1 MNFRKENFSEATSD
15 EIKRKGSAV
24 LKGIQDEA
32 KKEKKEKKDSEWY
45 RKQLEA
51 NLAHKRERLEWQKER
66 SKVKDKLRRKS
77 EREKG
82 DRDITGPI
90 QSLKTQTISDKDTD
104 PTAYK
109 KAIETGYD
117 TTVAVAKSAIN
128 ALRKKRE
135 ENRQK
140 EEDKQKQ
147 LVKQRDQ
154 SKKESSR
161 KIFDNRLKKE
171 KKKKLLSPAKVKGLL
186 PPTTTGRMARKSP
199 EFKKSEIEKR
209 GGTTTPPKSDFK
221 SSEFDKRRSTT
232 EEFSLWR
239 EEFLYELGDMRRK
252 KKKSRNGEDYI
263 VDVMPEK
270 ETNNITI
277 NPTIK
282 EQNLEERK
290 RDHLTNALLG
300 LAFATSAAQSP
311 ESLVRSGHIES
322 PGMQLMSRM
331 MQKRKEANRNLD
343 SARVSD
349 PSRNIKKKN
358 KIKEEID
365 SKLLLKLILK
375 KVIDEKKRKNSL
387 INNKYIGEMVD
398 KDKMKCNKP
407 KSQSHGSGEQGKSH
421 IVKACEGGVEKI
433 IRFGQKG
440 VKGSPKKEG
449 ETETYANRRKR
460 FKTRHAKNIAKG
472 KMSAAYWADKV
483 KW

>member
-82 DRDITGPI
+82 DRDISGPI

-147 LVKQRDQ
+147 LVKQRGK
-154 SKKESSR
+154 SEKESSR
-161 KIFDNRLKKE
+161 IIPDDRLKKE

-252 KKKSRNGEDYI
+252 KRKNKNSDDYI
-263 VDVMPEK
+263 VDVMTGK
-270 ETNNITI
+270 NNIII

-300 LAFATSAAQSP
+300 LAFASNVVQSP
-311 ESLVRSGHIES
+311 ESLIRSGHVES

-331 MQKRKEANRNLD
+331 MQRRKEANRNLD

-365 SKLLLKLILK
+365 SKLLLKLIVK
-375 KVIDEKKRKNSL
+375 KITDKKKRKNYL
-387 INNKYIGEMVD
+387 LNTGYIGESSAWQR
-398 KDKMKCNKP
+398 K
-407 KSQSHGSGEQGKSH
+407 EGKNP
-421 IVKACEGGVEKI
+421 EGGLNK
-433 IRFGQKG
+433 KG
-440 VKGSPKKEG
+440 IASYRRENPGSKLSLAVTTLPSKLKSG
-449 ETETYANRRKR
+449 SKAANRRKSFCAR
-460 FKTRHAKNIAKG
+460 MGGMPGPMKDEKGRPTRKALSLK
-472 KMSAAYWADKV
+472 
-483 KW
+483 KWNC

>member
-51 NLAHKRERLEWQKER
+51 NLSYKRERLEWQKER
-66 SKVKDKLRRKS
+66 SKEKDKLRRKS
-77 EREKG
+77 EQEKG
-82 DRDITGPI
+82 KRSIADPI
-90 QSLKTQTISDKDTD
+90 RSLKTQTISDKDTD

-117 TTVAVAKSAIN
+117 TTMAVAKSAIN

-147 LVKQRDQ
+147 FVKQKEK
-154 SKKESSR
+154 SEKKSSETTSGA
-161 KIFDNRLKKE
+161 RLKKE
-171 KKKKLLSPAKVKGLL
+171 KKKKLLSPVKVKGLL
-186 PPTTTGRMARKSP
+186 PPTTTGQMARKSP
-199 EFKKSEIEKR
+199 EFKKREIEKR

-221 SSEFDKRRSTT
+221 SSEFDKKRSTN

-252 KKKSRNGEDYI
+252 KRKNKNTDDYI
-263 VDVMPEK
+263 VDVMRGK
-270 ETNNITI
+270 NTIII

-300 LAFATSAAQSP
+300 LAFASNVTQSP
-311 ESLVRSGHIES
+311 EALIRSGHVES

-331 MQKRKEANRNLD
+331 MQRRKEANRNLD

-349 PSRNIKKKN
+349 PSRNIKKK
-358 KIKEEID
+358 IK
-365 SKLLLKLILK
+365 
-375 KVIDEKKRKNSL
+375 
-387 INNKYIGEMVD
+387 
-398 KDKMKCNKP
+398 
-407 KSQSHGSGEQGKSH
+407 
-421 IVKACEGGVEKI
+421 
-433 IRFGQKG
+433 
-440 VKGSPKKEG
+440 
-449 ETETYANRRKR
+449 
-460 FKTRHAKNIAKG
+460 
-472 KMSAAYWADKV
+472 
-483 KW
+483 